1 MVWYLSN
8 TLLLLYIKS
17 TSYGLVI
24 WHFHDF
30 KIVKWWTYT
39 EAAIHLRWYHDV
51 RFGWLISELLNI
63 CRKDIFAWTID
74 MVHWHDF
81 IQAPRNSASLYLVFW
96 LLWTRLLFS
105 KGRIRRL
112 QMSNQVASWIK
123 PHYLPLF
130 NPILPERHMKAH
142 FVTRLCRW
150 ASRSRGSHLSVS
162 RFLSSIT
169 NSFRFFAKA
178 QMFAMECSWW
188 VFPQRMFSSRKDPHT
203 IHSLKL
209 L

>member
-8 TLLLLYIKS
+8 TLLLLYKS
-17 TSYGLVI
+17 TSNGLVI

-130 NPILPERHMKAH
+130 NPILPERHMKA
-142 FVTRLCRW
+142 L
-150 ASRSRGSHLSVS
+150 SRDSADEPVGVVDHICQSVVS
-162 RFLSSIT
+162 YHQQQILSS
-169 NSFRFFAKA
+169 SFAKA

-188 VFPQRMFSSRKDPHT
+188 VFSQRMFSSRKDPHT